1 MLRFLTWDVGC
12 AVQTFKQEKCICL
25 SARPL
30 MVHNNSIIECINII
44 KGWNASQ
51 KYLWKKINNKK
62 PHRCRNILLQ
72 QLTKIASFMSNILKG
87 LKLPWFGFVIL
98 QISFFILIILVCSYI
113 ILATSKHYCIC
124 DKNPRRAL
132 FDK

>member
-1 MLRFLTWDVGC
+1 MTWDVGC

-30 MVHNNSIIECINII
+30 MVHINSIIVCINII
-44 KGWNASQ
+44 KAEMHRKNIFE
-51 KYLWKKINNKK
+51 KKINNKK

-72 QLTKIASFMSNILKG
+72 QLTKIASFMSNIIKG

-98 QISFFILIILVCSYI
+98 QKSFFIFIILVCSYI
-113 ILATSKHYCIC
+113 ILATSKHHCIC
-124 DKNPRRAL
+124 DRNPRMS
-132 FDK
+132 FIW